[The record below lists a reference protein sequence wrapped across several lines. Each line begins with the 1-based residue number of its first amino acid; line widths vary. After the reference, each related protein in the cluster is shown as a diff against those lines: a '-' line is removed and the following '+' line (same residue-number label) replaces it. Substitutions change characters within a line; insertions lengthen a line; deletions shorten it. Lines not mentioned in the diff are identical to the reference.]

1 LQVAENAQTPEACQA
16 GDALR
21 PCCAPSGPAI
31 RSASIPHGRAARS
44 GDIGPLVTAI
54 YSILQTILH
63 FYIYAV
69 IAAAIL
75 STLVSFGV
83 VDSRNRFVWTV
94 GDFLYRVTEPALR
107 PIRNLLPNMGGLDLS
122 PWVLILLLGATQNY
136 LLPKIY
142 AAIEFGDYRG
152 LLL

>member
-1 LQVAENAQTPEACQA
+1 M
-16 GDALR
+16 
-21 PCCAPSGPAI
+21 
-31 RSASIPHGRAARS
+31 
-44 GDIGPLVTAI
+44 VTAL
-54 YSILQTILH
+54 YSILQTVLQ

-83 VDSRNRFVWTV
+83 VDSRNRLVWTI
-94 GDFLYRVTEPALR
+94 GDFLYRITEPALR

-122 PWVLILLLGATQNY
+122 PWVLILLLGVTQRI
-136 LLPKIY
+136 LLPRLF
-142 AAIEFGDYRG
+142 AAIVFGNYRD

>member
-1 LQVAENAQTPEACQA
+1 MRRAREPVKRAAHRGHVARHLGRRYGPLPSRTVAPRAP
-16 GDALR
+16 GD
-21 PCCAPSGPAI
+21 I
-31 RSASIPHGRAARS
+31 RS
-44 GDIGPLVTAI
+44 LVTAI

-83 VDSRNRFVWTV
+83 VDSRNRFVWAV
-94 GDFLYRVTEPALR
+94 GDFLYRITEPALR